1 MIRLYNTF
9 TRKKEEFETLEPNL
23 VKLYVCGVT
32 VYNDAH
38 VGHAMSALVFDIMRR
53 YLEYRGY
60 TVRHVMNYTDVD
72 DKIIRRAKELGEEPL
87 ELSQRYIE
95 DYANDLDNLNVLPA
109 TSNPQVS
116 KTMPLIIEF
125 IQGLIQKE
133 AAYAAPNG
141 DVYFSV
147 TSDDDYGKLSNRK
160 LDDMQA
166 GARIEVGEAKDH
178 PMDFALWK
186 AAKPGEIS
194 WDSPWGKGRPGWHI
208 ECSAMNLAELGE
220 EPLELSQRYIEDYA
234 NDLDNLNVLPAT
246 SNPQVSKTMPL
257 IIEFIQ
263 GLIQKEAAYAASNG
277 DVYFSVTIDDD
288 YGKLSNR
295 KLDDM
300 QAGARIAVGEAND
313 HPMDFALWKAAKPG
327 EISWDSPW
335 GKGRPGWHIEC
346 SAMNLAELGEQI
358 DIHGG
363 GNDLIFPHHE
373 NEIAQTESY
382 TGKQFAR
389 YWVHNGMLQLGG
401 EKMSKSLGNMVTIK
415 DFLKTRDADVM
426 RMLVLSGNYRAPLI
440 FNEETQD
447 AAEKNIERLK
457 TAIRPASASA
467 SGFSAEAAS
476 VLVPQADS
484 TKQSFTNAMDDD
496 FNAPLA
502 LAALYELVKAINT
515 ARDNGAND
523 EQLKS
528 AQGTLRELTDVLGL
542 RLQEKQGSSDA
553 DAQVN
558 DLIAE
563 RTEAR
568 QQKQWARSDELRD
581 QLKEM
586 GVTIEDSKD
595 GTKWRWG

>member
-1 MIRLYNTF
+1 MIRLYNTL
-9 TRKKEEFETLEPNL
+9 TRKKEEFETLEPNV
-23 VKLYVCGVT
+23 VKMYVCGVT

-38 VGHAMSALVFDIMRR
+38 VGHAMSAIVFDIIRR

-60 TVRHVMNYTDVD
+60 NVRHVMNYTDVD
-72 DKIIRRAKELGEEPL
+72 DKIINRANQLGEDPL
-87 ELSQRYIE
+87 KLSQRYIE
-95 DYANDLDNLNVLPA
+95 DYTNDLSNLNVLPA

-125 IQGLIQKE
+125 IQGLIRKE

-147 TSDDDYGKLSNRK
+147 IGDEDYGKLSNRK

-166 GARIEVGEAKDH
+166 GARIEVGEAK
-178 PMDFALWK
+178 
-186 AAKPGEIS
+186 
-194 WDSPWGKGRPGWHI
+194 
-208 ECSAMNLAELGE
+208 
-220 EPLELSQRYIEDYA
+220 
-234 NDLDNLNVLPAT
+234 
-246 SNPQVSKTMPL
+246 
-257 IIEFIQ
+257 
-263 GLIQKEAAYAASNG
+263 
-277 DVYFSVTIDDD
+277 
-288 YGKLSNR
+288 
-295 KLDDM
+295 
-300 QAGARIAVGEAND
+300 D

-389 YWVHNGMLQLGG
+389 YWVHNGMLQLDGG
-401 EKMSKSLGNMVTIK
+401 EKMSKSLGNMVTVK

-426 RMLVLSGNYRAPLI
+426 RMLVLNGYYRAPLI

-447 AAEKNIERLK
+447 AAEKSLDRLK
-457 TAIRPASASA
+457 VALRPASASA
-467 SGFSAEAAS
+467 KGLSAEAAS
-476 VLVPQADS
+476 ALAAQAET
-484 TKQSFTNAMDDD
+484 TKQSFTDAMDDD
-496 FNAPLA
+496 FNTPLA

-515 ARDNGAND
+515 ARDNGGTDA
-523 EQLKS
+523 QLEP
-528 AQGTLRELTDVLGL
+528 AQKNLRELTGVFGL
-542 RLQEKQGSSDA
+542 QLKEKTGS
-553 DAQVN
+553 
-558 DLIAE
+558 
-563 RTEAR
+563 TEAEALVNALIEER
-568 QQKQWARSDELRD
+568 NQARREKQWARSDEIRE

-595 GTKWRWG
+595 GTKWRWS